1 MTPRQKQLV
10 RETFAKV
17 VPISDQAAALFY
29 SRLFEVDPSLRG
41 LFATDMQVQGRKLMQ
56 MIGYCVANL
65 DALGELI
72 PAVKELGRKHAGYR
86 VKPADY
92 GTVGSA
98 LLWTLEQGLGPAFTP
113 EVKEAWSD
121 VYQTLASTMLAGAH
135 AAPA

>member
-92 GTVGSA
+92 GSVGAA